1 MPGQEEDRLS
11 LYGEVEADQGEAGD
25 QVDRQPEPAQH
36 ARPAGLGE

>member
-1 MPGQEEDRLS
+1 MTGEEEDGLPDHRQ
-11 LYGEVEADQGEAGD
+11 VEADQGEAGD